1 MDRQTTLK
9 RLTSTSRVLRFPDSP
24 VNSPINYPITRLP
37 DYSIRGFTIIEL
49 LVVLALI
56 SILATIGM
64 AQYRRGLTYAQEAVL
79 KTDLFDMRDAL
90 DQYYADKGQYPVIAR
105 RAGHRWVHPEGACR
119 SHHQRRRLAGRYLR
133 PRSQQP
139 DCYARCDGREERV
152 RPDCPQR
159 REVRGLVITRSTEI
173 PSSRMRRSGL
183 SLW

>member
-24 VNSPINYPITRLP
+24 INSPINYPITRLP

-90 DQYYADKGQYPVIAR
+90 DQYYADKGQYPGSLDALVTDGYIRRVPVDPITNAADWQVVI
-105 RAGHRWVHPEGACR
+105 
-119 SHHQRRRLAGRYLR
+119 S
-133 PRSQQP
+133 
-139 DCYARCDGREERV
+139 D
-152 RPDCPQR
+152 
-159 REVRGLVITRSTEI
+159 
-173 PSSRMRRSGL
+173 
-183 SLW
+183 

>member
-90 DQYYADKGQYPVIAR
+90 DQYYADKGHTRYR
-105 RAGHRWVHPEGACR
+105 STRWSPMGTSGGCLSIPSPTPPTGR
-119 SHHQRRRLAGRYLR
+119 SLSQTPIPTTRLLR
-133 PRSQQP
+133 P
-139 DCYARCDGREERV
+139 V
-152 RPDCPQR
+152 
-159 REVRGLVITRSTEI
+159 
-173 PSSRMRRSGL
+173 
-183 SLW
+183 